1 VLCLVIQCSL
11 ATLSDHDH
19 CALMCT
25 GLGGFVACNA
35 LSQRNEDPIKASRPW
50 DMERDGFVLGE
61 GAGVL
66 LLEELEHAKSRGAEI
81 YAEFLGGSFTC
92 DAYHMTEPHPD
103 GAGVVLCIEKALA
116 QAGVSRQD
124 VNYVNAHATS
134 TQAGDLQEYKALI
147 RSFGKNAELKV
158 NSTKSMIGHL
168 LGASGG
174 VEAIATVQVCKLRA
188 ICGWDMKVQVYI
200 LELSSLKA
208 IVPFCCVRCFSV
220 KLLDRCNMDLVIG
233 FHDCTLC
240 LILILDYSKCS
251 NQMSSFHFFA

>member
-1 VLCLVIQCSL
+1 MQELSEPVGPHTWMNRSQCLFLQ
-11 ATLSDHDH
+11 
-19 CALMCT
+19 
-25 GLGGFVACNA
+25 
-35 LSQRNEDPIKASRPW
+35 
-50 DMERDGFVLGE
+50 
-61 GAGVL
+61 
-66 LLEELEHAKSRGAEI
+66 SRGAEI

-174 VEAIATVQVCKLRA
+174 VEAIATVQA
-188 ICGWDMKVQVYI
+188 IRTGWVHPNINIESPESELDMNVIVGRDKQRLDIKVA
-200 LELSSLKA
+200 LSNS
-208 IVPFCCVRCFSV
+208 FGFGGHNSSV
-220 KLLDRCNMDLVIG
+220 L
-233 FHDCTLC
+233 FAP
-240 LILILDYSKCS
+240 YEES
-251 NQMSSFHFFA
+251 NDV

>member
-1 VLCLVIQCSL
+1 MNRSQCLFLQ
-11 ATLSDHDH
+11 
-19 CALMCT
+19 
-25 GLGGFVACNA
+25 
-35 LSQRNEDPIKASRPW
+35 
-50 DMERDGFVLGE
+50 
-61 GAGVL
+61 
-66 LLEELEHAKSRGAEI
+66 SRGAEI

-174 VEAIATVQVCKLRA
+174 VEAIATIQA
-188 ICGWDMKVQVYI
+188 IRTGWVHPNINIESPESELDMNVIVGSQKQRLDIKVA
-200 LELSSLKA
+200 LSNS
-208 IVPFCCVRCFSV
+208 FGFGGHNSSV
-220 KLLDRCNMDLVIG
+220 L
-233 FHDCTLC
+233 FAP
-240 LILILDYSKCS
+240 YEES
-251 NQMSSFHFFA
+251 NEV